1 MVQINRNYRL
11 ESDSL
16 NVILNKREVSKKSPG
31 NEHWR
36 TVGYYSTCESALKAL
51 VDIEI
56 KATGLRDFQTV
67 VSKIQELKQTIDG
80 VNLRKM

>member
-56 KATGLRDFQTV
+56 KGTGLKGLEIV